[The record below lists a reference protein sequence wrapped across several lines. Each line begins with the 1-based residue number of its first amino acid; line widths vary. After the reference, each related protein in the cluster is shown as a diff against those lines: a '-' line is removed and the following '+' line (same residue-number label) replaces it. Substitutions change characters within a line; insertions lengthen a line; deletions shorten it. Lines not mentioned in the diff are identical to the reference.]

1 MDKLLID
8 QLSPEYLRGKRVF
21 VRIDVDGEETPAG
34 VVFDEHKLRES
45 LPTFEYLTSA
55 GARVII
61 GTHLG
66 DPTAGGI
73 DLLRLDPVGAAL
85 SRLMDRPV
93 RKLHDVVGEQVLRA
107 VTEMQNGDLVLLENL
122 FFHSGEDTND
132 PEFAGELGEL
142 CDVYCNDAFALA
154 YRGMASTLG
163 ITRHVR
169 PAAAGLALARE
180 LSMFELLLD
189 SPDLPFLALIGGGR
203 IKEKLPILENLLP
216 RLNVLFIGGA
226 LSCTFLRAKG
236 CQIGASPVDDDFL
249 PVVRNF
255 LRKARGKTQ
264 LVLPRDFVVVR
275 AIDFIDFQNGLQ
287 SRPPESREV
296 LAEEMG
302 PSDLAVDIGPRTLD
316 RLKELIGFAH
326 TILWNGPM
334 GIWEIEPFAAG
345 ALGVARALIEDLP
358 HHQQR
363 TVMCGHSLAR
373 AIRCSGLPF
382 ERIRHLTTAGKSAL
396 KLLAGNPLPAVA
408 ALDGST
414 ELAPPIW
421 ARTRRVLLAVDGSEG
436 SLEAARKLGILID
449 AEGAEIDLLHVQKPV
464 ISLLKTLWI
473 DPEKRH
479 RLEIERQLEAEKIFM
494 AANAALAHQGLIS
507 HHQFTAE
514 GDPANEIM
522 RCSEELGADLIAMGG
537 HGGVSHKVTHRSER
551 PVLIVRKAENYRT
564 QEKFGTA

>member
-1 MDKLLID
+1 MDKLLIN

-34 VVFDEHKLRES
+34 VVFDENKLRAS

-61 GTHLG
+61 GPHLG

-132 PEFAGELGEL
+132 PEFAGELVEL

-169 PAAAGLALARE
+169 HAAAGLALARE

-226 LSCTFLRAKG
+226 LQSLEKT
-236 CQIGASPVDDDFL
+236 
-249 PVVRNF
+249 RN
-255 LRKARGKTQ
+255 RGRPPFT
-264 LVLPRDFVVVR
+264 LVLTRHTEDQH
-275 AIDFIDFQNGLQ
+275 AIQML
-287 SRPPESREV
+287 
-296 LAEEMG
+296 
-302 PSDLAVDIGPRTLD
+302 
-316 RLKELIGFAH
+316 
-326 TILWNGPM
+326 
-334 GIWEIEPFAAG
+334 AAG
-345 ALGVARALIEDLP
+345 ADGYLNKSKPPDTILD
-358 HHQQR
+358 
-363 TVMCGHSLAR
+363 
-373 AIRCSGLPF
+373 AIRKVSRG
-382 ERIRHLTTAGKSAL
+382 GK
-396 KLLAGNPLPAVA
+396 
-408 ALDGST
+408 
-414 ELAPPIW
+414 
-421 ARTRRVLLAVDGSEG
+421 
-436 SLEAARKLGILID
+436 
-449 AEGAEIDLLHVQKPV
+449 
-464 ISLLKTLWI
+464 
-473 DPEKRH
+473 
-479 RLEIERQLEAEKIFM
+479 F
-494 AANAALAHQGLIS
+494 
-507 HHQFTAE
+507 
-514 GDPANEIM
+514 
-522 RCSEELGADLIAMGG
+522 
-537 HGGVSHKVTHRSER
+537 VS
-551 PVLIVRKAENYRT
+551 
-564 QEKFGTA
+564 